1 MGKAMFFNKSHSR
14 KTSPMRKEMIR
25 YGMETEIHIQHN
37 IFFQRSDLKR
47 QGRLIL
53 LIMRTDKILYN

>member
-14 KTSPMRKEMIR
+14 KTSPTRKEMIR

-37 IFFQRSDLKR
+37 IFFQR